1 MSRFFSDK
9 YLKLV
14 PYTPGEQ
21 PKLLNLTKL
30 NTNECPF
37 PPSQKALAFAA
48 EHTRPLNL
56 YSDIEG
62 QDVRAALAELCGI
75 GPENLLLGN
84 GSDEILNFA
93 FMAFCDEKKPAAF
106 PDISYGFYPV
116 FADLNRIPYT
126 QIPLRPD
133 FSIAPED
140 YFDLHRTIFIANPN
154 APTGLALT
162 REQVREIL
170 ERNRDSVV
178 VIDEAYVDFG
188 GESCIPL
195 IGAFDNLLVVQTFSK
210 SRSMAGAR
218 LGFAA
223 GNAALIADLNTI
235 KFSTNPYNVNSM
247 TQALG
252 LGVLLDEEP
261 TRANC
266 RTIMENRART
276 VEALRALGFT
286 VLPSAANFIFARSD
300 RISGAEVYR
309 RLRER
314 AVLIRHFDKETSG
327 KFWRNCHEKRRN
339 QPQDR
344 RDGHLPAPESGRRR
358 REQHRHRRGLSRPHA
373 YALCP
378 ARAL

>member
-1 MSRFFSDK
+1 MSRFLSPK
-9 YLKLV
+9 YEKLV

-21 PKLLNLTKL
+21 PKVLNLTKL

-37 PPSQKALAFAA
+37 PPSEKALAFAA

-62 QDVRAALAELCGI
+62 YDVRAALAALYGLK
-75 GPENLLLGN
+75 PENLILGN
-84 GSDEILNFA
+84 GSDEILDFA
-93 FMAFCDEKKPAAF
+93 FMAFCDEKTEAAF

-116 FADLNRIPYT
+116 FADLNRIPCT
-126 QIPLRPD
+126 PIPLRAD
-133 FSIAPED
+133 FSIEPAD
-140 YFDLHRTIFIANPN
+140 YFELGKTIFIANPN

-162 REQVREIL
+162 RAQVETILKHNRE
-170 ERNRDSVV
+170 SVV

-195 IGAFDNLLVVQTFSK
+195 IGEYDNLLVVQTFSK

-223 GNAALIADLNTI
+223 GNEALIADLNTI

-252 LGVLLDEEP
+252 LGVLLDEET

-266 RTIMENRART
+266 RTIMENRAWT
-276 VEALRALGFT
+276 VTALETLGFT
-286 VLPSAANFIFARSD
+286 VLPSSANFIFAKSD
-300 RISGAEVYR
+300 RISGGELYA

-314 AVLIRHFDKETSG
+314 AVLIRHFNK
-327 KFWRNCHEKRRN
+327 
-339 QPQDR
+339 DR
-344 RDGHLPAPESGRRR
+344 IRDYNRITIGT
-358 REQHRHRRGLSRPHA
+358 REQMDILLKNIREILEELP
-373 YALCP
+373 
-378 ARAL
+378 